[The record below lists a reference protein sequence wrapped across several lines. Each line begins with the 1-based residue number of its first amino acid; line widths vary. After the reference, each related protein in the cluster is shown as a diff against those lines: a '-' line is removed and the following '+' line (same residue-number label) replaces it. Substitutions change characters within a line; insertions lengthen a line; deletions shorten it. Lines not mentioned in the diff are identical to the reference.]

1 MAADV
6 QHHRAWPE
14 CGWPSIAAASA
25 EIRRPRDERVRRGEN
40 PAVLT
45 LVAPAPAASVVDL
58 RARRYA
64 VRGAG
69 R

>member
-1 MAADV
+1 MAGDV
-6 QHHRAWPE
+6 QQHRAWPE

-25 EIRRPRDERVRRGEN
+25 EIRRSRDGRARRDEN

-45 LVAPAPAASVVDL
+45 LVPPAPAASVVDL
-58 RARRYA
+58 RARRSA

>member
-1 MAADV
+1 MAADF

-25 EIRRPRDERVRRGEN
+25 EIRRPRDGRARRGEN

-45 LVAPAPAASVVDL
+45 LVPPAPAASVVDL

>member
-1 MAADV
+1 MAGDV
-6 QHHRAWPE
+6 QRHRAWPE

-25 EIRRPRDERVRRGEN
+25 ELRRPRDVRVGRAEN
-40 PAVLT
+40 PAVLA
-45 LVAPAPAASVVDL
+45 LVPPAPVASVVDL

-69 R
+69 Q